1 MINQAIGQAGNGLR
15 NIGIA
20 VSRAVIQFEI
30 FHKLTP
36 SEYGLR
42 GSVTKQCNESCAA
55 IAIFDARN
63 TLKQII
69 FDSISGRIPRIL
81 RTEYHAGHGHARI
94 VDMPKISPIGDEHA
108 FRTAVDAVARD
119 ACDVVPRIVDAR
131 QQRIPPPYGRA
142 YDLFGSGLR
151 HELDFFVGRFRFVLP
166 VQQGDIVRQGFED
179 FRHFDGDISP
189 EHGFAA
195 LLGQVFAEF
204 AHVCCVQRCDAH
216 ALRFLLRL
224 AFAEVEGFVG
234 ADVESLRTEK
244 LQIRVDQLR
253 GERERSIVGDVER
266 VVPHAFDEAERPV
279 CVFGEFAKFAQF
291 LRAHRHVL
299 VSECGD

>member
-1 MINQAIGQAGNGLR
+1 
-15 NIGIA
+15 
-20 VSRAVIQFEI
+20 
-30 FHKLTP
+30 
-36 SEYGLR
+36 
-42 GSVTKQCNESCAA
+42 
-55 IAIFDARN
+55 
-63 TLKQII
+63 
-69 FDSISGRIPRIL
+69 
-81 RTEYHAGHGHARI
+81 
-94 VDMPKISPIGDEHA
+94 MPKIAPIGDEHA

-142 YDLFGSGLR
+142 YDLFGSDFR

-166 VQQGDIVRQGFED
+166 VQQGDIVRQGFEN

-195 LLGQVFAEF
+195 LLRQVFAEF

-253 GERERSIVGDVER
+253 RECEGSIVGDVER

-279 CVFGEFAKFAQF
+279 CVFGEFAEFAQF
-291 LRAHRHVL
+291 LRAHGHIL

>member
-1 MINQAIGQAGNGLR
+1 
-15 NIGIA
+15 
-20 VSRAVIQFEI
+20 
-30 FHKLTP
+30 
-36 SEYGLR
+36 
-42 GSVTKQCNESCAA
+42 
-55 IAIFDARN
+55 
-63 TLKQII
+63 
-69 FDSISGRIPRIL
+69 
-81 RTEYHAGHGHARI
+81 
-94 VDMPKISPIGDEHA
+94 MPKIAPIGDEHA

-195 LLGQVFAEF
+195 LLRQVFAEF

-216 ALRFLLRL
+216 TLRFLLRL
-224 AFAEVEGFVG
+224 AFAEVEGFVD

-253 GERERSIVGDVER
+253 RECEGSIVGDVER

-279 CVFGEFAKFAQF
+279 CVFGEFAEFAQF
-291 LRAHRHVL
+291 LRAHRHIL

>member
-42 GSVTKQCNESCAA
+42 GSVTKQYNESCAA

-69 FDSISGRIPRIL
+69 FGSISGRIPRIL

-253 GERERSIVGDVER
+253 GERERSIVGDVEC